1 MLTILNLVMVA
12 IFDAYKRYSFKRFYN
27 GVNES
32 LWRVVEYAFFMV
44 VGIAGLLI
52 PTQVIAAFRGVG
64 SSFEYI
70 VADKKLKN
78 KENSS

>member
-1 MLTILNLVMVA
+1 M
-12 IFDAYKRYSFKRFYN
+12 